1 MWGSDWDLRLCK
13 FYKEPHKWRIYYWWV
28 SSEQRKMCKYQHLS
42 RSYSYSSKAN
52 KWKRQDMLLECRNHR
67 FILMIGTSKSY
78 SSKNMVHIFSE
89 LHLSQKNQYNYYK
102 TFSGSNNHTSGRS
115 NDICCI
121 VHLKCNI
128 QVSKFYKRS
137 YHPMNK
143 VHNT

>member
-1 MWGSDWDLRLCK
+1 
-13 FYKEPHKWRIYYWWV
+13 
-28 SSEQRKMCKYQHLS
+28 
-42 RSYSYSSKAN
+42 
-52 KWKRQDMLLECRNHR
+52 MLLECRNHR

-121 VHLKCNI
+121 VHRKCNI

-137 YHPMNK
+137 YRPMNK
-143 VHNT
+143 VHNIKPCKISLEYTDFRYQNFEGGLVNSSFGSFNSQRD